1 MLVLLLNSRK
11 GAGDMTSNT
20 QLQIPGTSVAEAF
33 AERISNLLDSGAIT
47 VMLAFGHRLGLFD
60 ALASLPPAAS
70 SVIAQRA
77 ALNERYVREWLAVM
91 VTGRIIDYAPDT
103 GHYHLPPEHAACLT
117 RDGALG
123 NLAVYAQSVALM
135 GQIQDR
141 VLACFETGEGMTYD
155 EYPCFHQV
163 MAEDSEQTVVAALFD
178 SILPLAPELT
188 ERLEAG
194 IEVLDAGCG
203 RGLALLEMAKRFP
216 NSRFTGYDLCR
227 DAIEFATDAAR
238 AAGLGNVY
246 FSTRDLTDYDEQ
258 ARFDFIVSFDAVH
271 DQKDPGQLVRRLRNA
286 LKPGGI
292 YLMQDIG
299 GSARLE
305 NNLDFPMASFLY
317 AISCVHCMPVS
328 LGQGGMGLGTM
339 WGWETAEAMLNQ
351 AGFSEVVRHV
361 LPHDPMNV
369 WFVARAA

>member
-1 MLVLLLNSRK
+1 
-11 GAGDMTSNT
+11 MTSNA
-20 QLQIPGTSVAEAF
+20 QLQITGTSAAEAF
-33 AERISNLLDSGAIT
+33 AERIASLLDNGAIT

-60 ALASLPPAAS
+60 TMAALSPATS
-70 SVIAQRA
+70 SVIAQHA
-77 ALNERYVREWLAVM
+77 ELNERYVREWLAVM
-91 VTGRIIDYAPDT
+91 VTGRVVDYDPDT

-117 RDGALG
+117 REGTLG
-123 NLAVYAQSVALM
+123 NLAVYAQSLTLM
-135 GQIQDR
+135 GQVQDR
-141 VLACFETGEGMTYD
+141 VLACFKTGEGMTYD

-163 MAEDSEQTVVAALFD
+163 MAEDSAQTVVAALFD
-178 SILPLAPELT
+178 CILPLAPGLT
-188 ERLEAG
+188 ERLESG

-227 DAIEFATDAAR
+227 EAIEFATEAAGAAR
-238 AAGLGNVY
+238 LHNVH
-246 FSTRDLTDYDEQ
+246 FSVRDLTDYDEK
-258 ARFDFIVSFDAVH
+258 ARFEFIVSFDAVH
-271 DQKDPGQLVRRLRNA
+271 DQKDPGRLVRSLRNA

-328 LGQGGMGLGTM
+328 LGQGGLGLGTM
-339 WGWETAEAMLNQ
+339 WGWETAEATLNQ
-351 AGFSEVVRHV
+351 AGFGEVVRHV

-369 WFVARAA
+369 WFVARAV